1 MKRLYIPAVLLAM
14 SSLGVNAQ
22 KIATANKIVDCGQV
36 MFRSPVTAEFEITN
50 KGGRALWMYVQAADA
65 RMWNIPRVTFLRTE
79 SSRCA

>member
-50 KGGRALWMYVQAADA
+50 KGGRA
-65 RMWNIPRVTFLRTE
+65 
-79 SSRCA
+79 